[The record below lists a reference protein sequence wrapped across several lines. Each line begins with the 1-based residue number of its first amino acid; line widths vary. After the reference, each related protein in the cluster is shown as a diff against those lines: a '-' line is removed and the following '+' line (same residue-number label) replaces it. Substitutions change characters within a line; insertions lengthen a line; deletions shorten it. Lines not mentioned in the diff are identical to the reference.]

1 MTQKQQM
8 YKVKSFPLL
17 ESLGARLHKSYLYIL
32 LTSVLRVSGQRV
44 NLQSG
49 ALSLNKHLVELCDLI
64 HSLCMQHTDNTYVH
78 IVGVKPTFYIGRV
91 HLLHTHELL

>member
-8 YKVKSFPLL
+8 YQVKSFPLPSSL
-17 ESLGARLHKSYLYIL
+17 ESLGARLHKSCLYIL

-78 IVGVKPTFYIGRV
+78 IVGVKPIF
-91 HLLHTHELL
+91 